1 MSFGRTTS
9 KTACQQCLCPYRASQ
24 LPPASMEGSQR
35 SANGSDVGSFQ
46 STGSALGFVACEILL
61 LSSKGGVSISYS
73 PPALLRFYK
82 LCAGLQCW
90 GVWCGAQTPNSLMRT
105 STTVIILSVLGRLLR
120 GINPD
125 LLCLCPT
132 CPSHCGPSFYLWLWK
147 IFSASLQIILIE
159 SCSVNNCNF
168 AVPVGV

>member
-1 MSFGRTTS
+1 MSEAGSQDSWLPGPGDPRTGTDPHPWHYKARETILKWCLPASMSFGRTTS

-73 PPALLRFYK
+73 PPALLYTNHT
-82 LCAGLQCW
+82 GLQ
-90 GVWCGAQTPNSLMRT
+90 SLR
-105 STTVIILSVLGRLLR
+105 
-120 GINPD
+120 
-125 LLCLCPT
+125 
-132 CPSHCGPSFYLWLWK
+132 F
-147 IFSASLQIILIE
+147 
-159 SCSVNNCNF
+159 
-168 AVPVGV
+168 